1 MYLKVLG
8 ETSGIERYFSSD
20 RARLEELGSTS
31 TDLKYT
37 ETCPERYMS
46 AFTELGYA

>member
-8 ETSGIERYFSSD
+8 ETGGDERYFSCD

-31 TDLKYT
+31 TDFKYA
-37 ETCPERYMS
+37 ETCPDRYMS
-46 AFTELGYA
+46 AFTELSYA

>member
-1 MYLKVLG
+1 MYLKLFG
-8 ETSGIERYFSSD
+8 ETGGGDRYFSSD

-31 TDLKYT
+31 TDLKYA

-46 AFTELGYA
+46 AFTELSYS